1 MSRPLKQEKKEFSK
15 INFSHNLKFPYLS
28 SNLRDEKPHSMH
40 HCQWGKNFIKL
51 FSWVVMM
58 YQTITSGMLLFYYMH
73 DLLHYLEQKFTQ
85 TTCVVLMFWTITSQ
99 MSLCNCMCNPLCYVK
114 QRLHFITFH
123 NIPTEVFFRYMRCLK
138 QVG

>member
-1 MSRPLKQEKKEFSK
+1 MIFSFETLESSVQTLETGK
-15 INFSHNLKFPYLS
+15 NLKFPYLS

-51 FSWVVMM
+51 FSWVVIM

-73 DLLHYLEQKFTQ
+73 DPLHYLEQKFTQ
-85 TTCVVLMFWTITSQ
+85 TTCVVLTFWTITSQ

-114 QRLHFITFH
+114 QRLHFITDF
-123 NIPTEVFFRYMRCLK
+123 IISPLK
-138 QVG
+138 CFSDT